1 MKSEKLGWLSAVLA
15 SVCCLVPVAA
25 ALIGLGSAGLGSTLG
40 SLSPYFYLGGLTVL
54 ACAWFYF
61 ARERRKACALNTDVG
76 CQRRAVVALSVAS
89 VIVAFFAG
97 SGLAPIVL
105 KLLLPPAKLA
115 RTSQARASQRV
126 ADNPGAYLRKVL
138 AVKGM
143 DCAACVPVIKG
154 NLDKVEGVR
163 SIEVSLRDQTVTV
176 EYNPAKASA
185 ERLLEAIKAAGYE
198 ARVVN

>member
-76 CQRRAVVALSVAS
+76 CQRRAV
-89 VIVAFFAG
+89 VAFFAG